1 MISKALTGSQTDA
14 AQATI
19 VGDQPHWYTRA
30 PLHIVVI
37 VISVIWLVPTVSLLF
52 TSIRSIQDINSSI
65 WWTILI
71 KPHQFTLEN
80 YHGVLQAAGSIGMG
94 QAFLNSVFITVP
106 ATIFPIV
113 IGAWAAYAFAWL
125 RFPLRNTIFL
135 MMVALQVIRSRC
147 CSSRSCAS
155 SRSGASTGPIPPSGS
170 PTPPSGCHSPSIS
183 CATSCPA
190 SPTTSWSPGASTAR
204 AKCASSTASSSPRY
218 PAIAAM
224 AIFQFMWVWND
235 LLLALVFSGPTTAP
249 MTVIVRTLVG
259 EFGGGWQFM
268 TSAAFIS
275 MALPWS
281 SSSRSSAT
289 SWPVSPPAP
298 SRANHTGGR
307 LTPPAP
313 VGPHNERRTDNPLA

>member
-1 MISKALTGSQTDA
+1 MSIKALPGSQTNA
-14 AQATI
+14 PPQATI

-30 PLHIVVI
+30 PLHILVVA
-37 VISVIWLVPTVSLLF
+37 ISVIWLVPTVSLLF
-52 TSIRSIQDINSSI
+52 TSARSIQDINSSI
-65 WWTILI
+65 WWTLLI

-94 QAFLNSVFITVP
+94 QAFLNSVFITIP

-135 MMVALQVIRSRC
+135 VMVALQVIPLQMLLIPLLRLFTQWGINGTYPALWIAHTAFGLPLAIYIMRNFM
-147 CSSRSCAS
+147 
-155 SRSGASTGPIPPSGS
+155 SGIPYDLLESARIDGA
-170 PTPPSGCHSPSIS
+170 GEVRIFWSIILPL
-183 CATSCPA
+183 AT
-190 SPTTSWSPGASTAR
+190 
-204 AKCASSTASSSPRY
+204 

-275 MALPWS
+275 MALPLVIFFS
-281 SSSRSSAT
+281 LQRYFVA
-289 SWPVSPPAP
+289 
-298 SRANHTGGR
+298 G
-307 LTPPAP
+307 LTAGS
-313 VGPHNERRTDNPLA
+313 VKG

>member
-1 MISKALTGSQTDA
+1 MSIKALTGSQADA
-14 AQATI
+14 SPQATV
-19 VGDQPHWYTRA
+19 VGDRPHWYTRA

-37 VISVIWLVPTVSLLF
+37 AISVIWLVPTVSLLF
-52 TSIRSIQDINSSI
+52 TSARSIQDINSSI
-65 WWTILI
+65 WWTLLI

-94 QAFLNSVFITVP
+94 QAFLNSVFITIP

-113 IGAWAAYAFAWL
+113 IPLQMLLIPLLRLFTQWGINGTYPALWIAHTAFGLPLAIYIMRNFMSGIPYDLLESARIDGAGEVRIFYSIIL
-125 RFPLRNTIFL
+125 PL
-135 MMVALQVIRSRC
+135 
-147 CSSRSCAS
+147 
-155 SRSGASTGPIPPSGS
+155 
-170 PTPPSGCHSPSIS
+170 
-183 CATSCPA
+183 AT
-190 SPTTSWSPGASTAR
+190 
-204 AKCASSTASSSPRY
+204 

-275 MALPWS
+275 MALPLVIFFS
-281 SSSRSSAT
+281 LQRYFVA
-289 SWPVSPPAP
+289 
-298 SRANHTGGR
+298 G
-307 LTPPAP
+307 LTAGS
-313 VGPHNERRTDNPLA
+313 VKG